1 MCRQAMMRRSCYK
14 TIILAAAAILLSGL
28 FLYIYATTNPES
40 SRLFPKCIFLQL
52 TGLRCPGCGSQRVVH
67 SLLNGDVAAAFRYNA
82 FLVLMIPYV
91 SVLAFAT
98 FFKNRVPGFTMSSAI
113 QPSSWQYSCLRFSG
127 GFSAMSSDGKILIQ
141 CILQLTVR
149 IIRNTIRNLDFVVG
163 VVKQRRCQQHVGSR
177 TVRGERNVIQ
187 RR

>member
-1 MCRQAMMRRSCYK
+1 MMRRSCSK

-40 SRLFPKCIFLQL
+40 SRLFPKCIFLKL

-67 SLLNGDVAAAFRYNA
+67 SLLNGDIAAAFRYNA

-98 FFKNRVPGFTMSSAI
+98 FFKNRVPGLHNALCHPAVIVAI
-113 QPSSWQYSCLRFSG
+113 L
-127 GFSAMSSDGKILIQ
+127 ALTILWWI
-141 CILQLTVR
+141 
-149 IIRNTIRNLDFVVG
+149 F
-163 VVKQRRCQQHVGSR
+163 
-177 TVRGERNVIQ
+177 RNVFGW
-187 RR
+187 

>member
-1 MCRQAMMRRSCYK
+1 MMRRSCSK

-67 SLLNGDVAAAFRYNA
+67 SLLNGDIAAAFRYNA
-82 FLVLMIPYV
+82 FLVLIIPYV

-98 FFKNRVPGFTMSSAI
+98 FFKNRVPGLYNALCHPAVIVAI
-113 QPSSWQYSCLRFSG
+113 LVLT
-127 GFSAMSSDGKILIQ
+127 ILWWI
-141 CILQLTVR
+141 
-149 IIRNTIRNLDFVVG
+149 F
-163 VVKQRRCQQHVGSR
+163 
-177 TVRGERNVIQ
+177 RNVIGW
-187 RR
+187 